1 MEMKTETLLRPGLQP
16 LDVKGALSSKTVW
29 AGIVTVVASGLGCA
43 GYVLSAAD
51 QSSLVD
57 GLTSL
62 VTLVSGAAA
71 IYGRVVASK
80 QISGVV

>member
-1 MEMKTETLLRPGLQP
+1 METKMQTSFQR

-29 AGIVTVVASGLGCA
+29 AGIVTMAASALGCA

-51 QSSLVD
+51 QASLVD

-80 QISGVV
+80 QIRGV